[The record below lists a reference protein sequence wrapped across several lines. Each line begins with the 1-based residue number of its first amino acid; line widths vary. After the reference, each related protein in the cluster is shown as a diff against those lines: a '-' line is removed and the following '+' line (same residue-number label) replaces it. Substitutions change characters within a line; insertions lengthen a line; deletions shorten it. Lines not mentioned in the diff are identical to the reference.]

1 MRWVDGITHLMEMSW
16 VSSRGWWWTGK
27 PGMLQSMGSQRVTQL
42 SDWTELRSS
51 RYSFFS
57 SLFSFSPPSLLFCFS
72 FDRRRRLNQITW
84 WNTVLGKLWGEQNHQ
99 DDLWKEEIEVREE
112 QGWGT
117 QLWRYVLPEGLAGLV
132 RPVVLLATE
141 FWETPLMLKIALL
154 LTWVS
159 LNFCFSQSSHLKSVI
174 IVGNIF
180 FE

>member
-1 MRWVDGITHLMEMSW
+1 MDREAWHAAVHGITKRHNW
-16 VSSRGWWWTGK
+16 A
-27 PGMLQSMGSQRVTQL
+27 
-42 SDWTELRSS
+42 TELRSS

-72 FDRRRRLNQITW
+72 FDRRRLNQITW
-84 WNTVLGKLWGEQNHQ
+84 WNRVLGKLWGEQDHQ
-99 DDLWKEEIEVREE
+99 DDLWKEEIEVREK

-117 QLWRYVLPEGLAGLV
+117 RLWRYVLPEGLAGLV
-132 RPVVLLATE
+132 HPVVLLATE
-141 FWETPLMLKIALL
+141 FWETPLMLKITLL